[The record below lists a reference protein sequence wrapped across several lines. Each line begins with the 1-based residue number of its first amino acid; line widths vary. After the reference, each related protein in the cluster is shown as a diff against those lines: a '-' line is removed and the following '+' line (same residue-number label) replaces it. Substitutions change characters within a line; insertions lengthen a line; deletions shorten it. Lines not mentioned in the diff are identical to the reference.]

1 MIISIHQPNYIPWI
15 GYFHKIA
22 LSDVF
27 VVFDDIQFPRGKDF
41 IFRNKIK
48 TENGAKWLSVPI
60 KNKSELTSIKNV
72 EINNDV
78 EWNKKHID
86 SIYSNYHKTEFFEDY
101 FKKIESIMDKKWK
114 LLIDL
119 NLEINK
125 TILELLQINTKII
138 RSSELDVKE
147 LGTMKILKIIEKL
160 DGSVYLTGWGP
171 GSRRYIEGNEERFSE
186 SGIDIK
192 LQKIVIPQY
201 KQCFENFIPNLSILD
216 MLFNIELEQI
226 RKIINTQKVLQ

>member
-1 MIISIHQPNYIPWI
+1 M
-15 GYFHKIA
+15 
-22 LSDVF
+22 
-27 VVFDDIQFPRGKDF
+27 
-41 IFRNKIK
+41 
-48 TENGAKWLSVPI
+48 
-60 KNKSELTSIKNV
+60 
-72 EINNDV
+72 
-78 EWNKKHID
+78 
-86 SIYSNYHKTEFFEDY
+86 
-101 FKKIESIMDKKWK
+101 
-114 LLIDL
+114 
-119 NLEINK
+119 
-125 TILELLQINTKII
+125 
-138 RSSELDVKE
+138 
-147 LGTMKILKIIEKL
+147 KIIEKL